1 MSEPLSPFDRLYDV
15 CDANGLEACIQIFEY
30 ARKRGGRYQ
39 DGRLGIIVKK
49 DGEAVNSWN
58 QGHGSTLSLQD
69 LSIQAL
75 NWLDK
80 QKMI

>member
-1 MSEPLSPFDRLYDV
+1 VTEPLPPFDRLYDV
-15 CDANGLEACIQIFEY
+15 CDANGLELCLQIYEY
-30 ARKRGGRYQ
+30 ARKRGNKYQ
-39 DGRLGIIVKK
+39 DGRIGIIVKK
-49 DGEAVNSWN
+49 DGEAVNAWN

-75 NWLDK
+75 NWLAK